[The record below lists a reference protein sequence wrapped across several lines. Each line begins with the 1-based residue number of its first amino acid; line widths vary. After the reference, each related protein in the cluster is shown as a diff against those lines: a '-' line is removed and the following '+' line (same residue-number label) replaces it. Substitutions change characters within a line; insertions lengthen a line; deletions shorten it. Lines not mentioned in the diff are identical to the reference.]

1 MGERNEEEKELL
13 QKLNQENKIDEK
25 ELLRLLDF
33 HINKMNSQDEGI
45 IINQEIDEEKKETS
59 KENKSKLTKKKIRK

>member
-33 HINKMNSQDEGI
+33 HINKMNSQDKGI